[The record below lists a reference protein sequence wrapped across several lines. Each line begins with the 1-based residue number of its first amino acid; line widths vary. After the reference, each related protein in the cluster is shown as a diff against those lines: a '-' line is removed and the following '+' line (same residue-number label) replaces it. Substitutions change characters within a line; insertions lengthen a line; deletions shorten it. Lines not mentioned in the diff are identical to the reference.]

1 VRIWER
7 NVERGWP
14 TFAVSH
20 PNFLDWRSQAR
31 ALESLAATNN
41 AGFTWTSNGEAEVVL
56 GLSVTATCLPT
67 LKISPVV
74 GRNFLER
81 DIRLARSLPGGTR
94 ELSLVQKV
102 DKLDLMNVSVHGA
115 KAQLSKLLDLSR
127 MASPS

>member
-31 ALESLAATNN
+31 AFESLAATNN

-74 GRNFLER
+74 GRNFL
-81 DIRLARSLPGGTR
+81 
-94 ELSLVQKV
+94 
-102 DKLDLMNVSVHGA
+102 SVTF
-115 KAQLSKLLDLSR
+115 DSR
-127 MASPS
+127 AHYRVGPENSHWSNK